1 MTPLVFRRHFTAW
14 KVPLSA
20 ESAKSA
26 EGAVREL
33 WQGGS
38 SCYFGRNSGSSLGW
52 LGRFAVL
59 LTLAFSLTL
68 RVETSLAQ
76 VDPASQSSG
85 EVQAVQSAFRV
96 ADIRVE
102 GLQRIAAGSVFAAM
116 PVGVGD
122 VADARSIRA
131 TARSLFATG
140 NFDDIRIGRDGN
152 VLVVVVAE
160 RPSIS
165 EITIEGNKA
174 IETEALLEGLKS
186 AGLAVGQVFQRSTL
200 EGMQLELQRQYV
212 TQGRYDAGIDAEVIP
227 EPRNRVSIS
236 IDVDEGTVASIKHV
250 NIVGNEVYSDEELT
264 DVFELKTTGWF
275 SFFTNDDKY
284 SREKLTG
291 DLETLTSF
299 YMDRGYL
306 QFNIDSTQ
314 VSVSP
319 NKEEVFITANV
330 TEGEKFT
337 IGEVDLSGDLV
348 LSEADLNR
356 FILVGPGQTF
366 SQQLVTATE
375 DYLTRRLGNEG
386 YNFAKV
392 TGIPEVNE
400 EDNTVAMKFFID
412 PGKRTYVRRI
422 SFKGNTRTADEVLR
436 REMRQMESA
445 PASAAAIE
453 QSRIRLQR
461 LGFFS
466 TAEVETPAVPGHDD
480 LIDVEFTVEEQTFG
494 SIGASLGFAQQ
505 AGLILSLNL
514 QQNNFLGTGKR
525 VGINL
530 SSSRFQDLYNFSY
543 TNPYFTEDGVSR
555 GFNIFFRSTDLA
567 EVNVASYTT
576 DTFGGSVNFGYPLK
590 ETSRLGFSFGLSQTE
605 ITAGRFA
612 VQEIISSPRLLQG
625 VEGFFEST
633 QLDDGTFAA
642 PEVFQPIDELPP
654 SALTIP
660 DDLGFLDENGDEYL
674 NWTITTNWTSSTLN
688 RGQLATRGAS
698 QTVALEVAMP
708 GSDLEFYKLTYRG
721 EIFLPIRNQWIMH
734 FRTELGYGDG
744 YGATTELP
752 FYEHFFA
759 GGFGS
764 VRGFEVN
771 TLGPRATPPSIYDVA
786 APVTGID
793 ENGNPTEVGGPDG
806 RQFGYRLDPDTG
818 LLDFQTIQQRRRPQ
832 PFGGNVLIE
841 GSAELLFPM
850 PFLKDRSR
858 VRSAFFV
865 DVGNVFQTQC
875 GINQV
880 NCFDIDAAELRYSA
894 GIGVTWLSGFGPLT
908 FALAKPLNAGELD
921 REEVFQFTLGQSF

>member
-1 MTPLVFRRHFTAW
+1 MALFC
-14 KVPLSA
+14 
-20 ESAKSA
+20 
-26 EGAVREL
+26 AVAVHA
-33 WQGGS
+33 QNASDS
-38 SCYFGRNSGSSLGW
+38 SFL
-52 LGRFAVL
+52 
-59 LTLAFSLTL
+59 
-68 RVETSLAQ
+68 
-76 VDPASQSSG
+76 
-85 EVQAVQSAFRV
+85 V

-116 PVGVGD
+116 PIGVGD
-122 VADARSIRA
+122 TASPAALRA
-131 TARSLFATG
+131 TARSLFSTG

-165 EITIEGNKA
+165 EITIDGNKA
-174 IETEALLEGLKS
+174 IPTEALLDGLKS

-212 TQGRYDAGIDAEVIP
+212 TQGRYDAGIDTEVIP
-227 EPRNRVSIS
+227 EPRNRVAIN

-250 NIVGNEVYSDEELT
+250 NVVGNRVFSDEQLT
-264 DVFELKTTGWF
+264 DIFELKTTGWL

-291 DLETLTSF
+291 DLENLTSF

-319 NKEEVFITANV
+319 SKEEVYITANV
-330 TEGEKFT
+330 SEGEKFT
-337 IGEVDLSGDLV
+337 VSDVGLSGDLV
-348 LSEADLNR
+348 LPEADLRR
-356 FILVGPGQTF
+356 FILVAPGQTF
-366 SQQLVTATE
+366 SQQLVTASE
-375 DYLTRRLGNEG
+375 DYITRRLGNEG
-386 YNFAKV
+386 YNFATV
-392 TGIPEVNE
+392 TGIPELDE
-400 EDNTVAMKFFID
+400 DDNTVGLKFFVD

-422 SFKGNTRTADEVLR
+422 SFKGNTQTADDVLR

-445 PASAAAIE
+445 PASAADIE

-480 LIDVEFTVEEQTFG
+480 LIDVEFTVEEQTSG

-514 QQNNFLGTGKR
+514 QQNNFLGSGKR

-530 SSSRFQDLYNFSY
+530 SSSAFQDLYNFSY

-555 GFNIFFRSTDLA
+555 GFNIFWRSTDLA

-576 DTFGGSVNFGYPLK
+576 DSFGGAINFGYPIK
-590 ETSRLGFSFGLSQTE
+590 ETARLGFSFGISQTD

-612 VQEIISSPRLLQG
+612 VQEIVSSPRLLAG
-625 VEGFFEST
+625 VDGFFEST
-633 QLDDGTFAA
+633 LGPDGLYTA
-642 PEVFQPIDELPP
+642 PEVFLPIEQLPMD
-654 SALTIP
+654 ALTIP
-660 DDLGFLDENGDEYL
+660 PEPGFLDENGDSFL
-674 NWTITTNWTSSTLN
+674 NWTITSSWSSSTLN
-688 RGQLATRGAS
+688 RGQLATRGAAQS
-698 QTVALEVAMP
+698 VALEVAMP

-721 EIFLPIRNQWIMH
+721 EVFYPIRNEWVMH

-771 TLGPRATPPSIYDVA
+771 TLGPRSTPPSVYNVERPA
-786 APVTGID
+786 TMID
-793 ENGNPTEVGGPDG
+793 EDGVPTEIGGPDG
-806 RQFGYRLDPDTG
+806 RQVGYIIDPNTGKLLFDT
-818 LLDFQTIQQRRRPQ
+818 FQNQRRPP

-841 GSAELLFPM
+841 GTAELLFPM

-858 VRSAFFV
+858 VRSALFF

-875 GINQV
+875 GSVQL
-880 NCFDIDAAELRYSA
+880 NCFEPDFGELRYSA
-894 GIGVTWLSGFGPLT
+894 GLGITWLSGFGPLT
-908 FALAKPLNAGELD
+908 FAIATPLNAGPAD

>member
-1 MTPLVFRRHFTAW
+1 MTDFYQRLIAELRVSAAPLLTPLLTPLCAHLVAAS
-14 KVPLSA
+14 VLVCSVYAPLSA
-20 ESAKSA
+20 AQTEAA
-26 EGAVREL
+26 APAVS
-33 WQGGS
+33 Q
-38 SCYFGRNSGSSLGW
+38 
-52 LGRFAVL
+52 
-59 LTLAFSLTL
+59 AFVVS
-68 RVETSLAQ
+68 
-76 VDPASQSSG
+76 
-85 EVQAVQSAFRV
+85 
-96 ADIRVE
+96 DIRVE

-116 PVGVGD
+116 PLAVGD
-122 VADARSIRA
+122 VATSPAIRA
-131 TARSLFATG
+131 TSRALFATG

-174 IETEALLEGLKS
+174 IETEALLDGLKS

-212 TQGRYDAGIDAEVIP
+212 TQGRYDAAIDTEVIP
-227 EPRNRVSIS
+227 EPRNRVAIN
-236 IDVDEGTVASIKHV
+236 IDVDEGTVAAIKHV
-250 NIVGNEVYSDEELT
+250 NVVGNKVYSDEELT
-264 DVFELKTTGWF
+264 DIFELKPTGWL

-291 DLETLTSF
+291 DMENLTSF

-306 QFNIDSTQ
+306 QFAIDSTQ

-319 NKEEVFITANV
+319 NKEEVYITANV
-330 TEGEKFT
+330 TEGDKFSVS
-337 IGEVDLSGDLV
+337 EVDLSGDLV
-348 LSEADLNR
+348 LPEADLRR
-356 FILVGPGQTF
+356 FILVGKGQTF

-375 DYLTRRLGNEG
+375 DYITRRLGNEG
-386 YNFAKV
+386 YNFAEV
-392 TGIPEVNE
+392 TGIPELNE
-400 EDNTVAMKFFID
+400 EEKTVSLKFFVD

-422 SFKGNTRTADEVLR
+422 SFKGNTRTADDVLR

-445 PASAAAIE
+445 PASASAIE
-453 QSRIRLQR
+453 QSRVRLQR

-466 TAEVETPAVPGHDD
+466 KAEVETPAVPGHDD
-480 LIDVEFTVEEQTFG
+480 LIDVEFSVEEQTSG

-530 SSSRFQDLYNFSY
+530 SSSQFQDLYNFSY

-576 DTFGGSVNFGYPLK
+576 DTFGGAINFGYPIK
-590 ETSRLGFSFGLSQTE
+590 ETARLGFSFGVSQTE

-612 VQEIISSPRLLQG
+612 VQEIKASPRLLQG
-625 VEGFFEST
+625 VDNFYVSQ
-633 QLDDGTFAA
+633 QLDDGSYAEA
-642 PEVFQPIDELPP
+642 EVLQPISDLPL

-660 DDLGFLDENGDEYL
+660 PELGFLDENGDKYL
-674 NWTITTNWTSSTLN
+674 NWTITSSWSSSTLN
-688 RGQLATRGAS
+688 RGQMATRGSAQS
-698 QTVALEVAMP
+698 VAFEVAMP

-721 EIFLPIRNQWIMH
+721 EIFYPIRNDWILH

-771 TLGPRATPPSIYDVA
+771 TLGPRSTPPSVYDVNQ
-786 APVTGID
+786 PVIEID
-793 ENGNPTEVGGPDG
+793 ENGLPVAVDP
-806 RQFGYRLDPDTG
+806 RQFGYVLDPDTG
-818 LLDFQTIQQRRRPQ
+818 KLDFQTFQQNRRAA
-832 PFGGNVLIE
+832 PFGGNVLVE
-841 GSAELLFPM
+841 GGAELLFPL

-858 VRSAFFV
+858 VRSAFFI

-875 GINQV
+875 GAVQD
-880 NCFDIDAAELRYSA
+880 NCFDIDADELRYSA

-908 FALAKPLNAGELD
+908 FAIAKPLNASELD